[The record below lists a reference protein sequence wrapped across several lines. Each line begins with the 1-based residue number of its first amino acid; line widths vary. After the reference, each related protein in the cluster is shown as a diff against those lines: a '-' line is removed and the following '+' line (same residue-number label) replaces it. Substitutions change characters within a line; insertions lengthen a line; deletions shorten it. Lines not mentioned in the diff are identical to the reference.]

1 MSLSEREV
9 GPGPAFTV
17 GHRIDQHA
25 VRDEVPVR
33 VGPRPRGRAHQVVG
47 GVAGARHGEAV
58 DNVGGALAAGRGPH
72 GEVVAAGAAVKL
84 IVAADHLVEG
94 VERRAAHEGAAE
106 CTKKCVEAGQK
117 IVFVTDKD
125 HKVLSVDNPDTLKDH
140 LGHHVAIDGNVDA
153 SAGSIHVD
161 NVSMM

>member
-1 MSLSEREV
+1 MKRLMLLLLALLLV
-9 GPGPAFTV
+9 FCLV
-17 GHRIDQHA
+17 A
-25 VRDEVPVR
+25 VAVTQSDTDK
-33 VGPRPRGRAHQVVG
+33 AKT
-47 GVAGARHGEAV
+47 EAV
-58 DNVGGALAAGRGPH
+58 KGWVSDEKCGA
-72 GEVVAAGAAVKL
+72 K
-84 IVAADHLVEG
+84 
-94 VERRAAHEGAAE
+94 AAHEGAAE